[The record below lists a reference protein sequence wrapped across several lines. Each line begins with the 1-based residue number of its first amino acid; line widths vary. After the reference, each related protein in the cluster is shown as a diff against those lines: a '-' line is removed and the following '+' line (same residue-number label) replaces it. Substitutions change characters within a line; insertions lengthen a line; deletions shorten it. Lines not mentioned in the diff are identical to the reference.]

1 MTINGLPL
9 NENEIKLLIKKA
21 FYKSVKNLVTDF
33 DDEVIAFQDLSGNFH
48 EIETK
53 MDKILKVYKKLNEE
67 KIWRTSN
74 HQ

>member
-9 NENEIKLLIKKA
+9 NENEIRLLIKKS
-21 FYKSVKNLVTDF
+21 FNKSIKNIVTDF

-53 MDKILKVYKKLNEE
+53 IDKILKVYEKLNEE
-67 KIWRTSN
+67 K
-74 HQ
+74 